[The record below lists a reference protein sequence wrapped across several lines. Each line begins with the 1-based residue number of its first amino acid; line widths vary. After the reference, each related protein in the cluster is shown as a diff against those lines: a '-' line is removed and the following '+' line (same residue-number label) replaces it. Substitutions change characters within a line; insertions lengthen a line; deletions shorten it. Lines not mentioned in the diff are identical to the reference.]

1 MSTISK
7 VLIGLSL
14 LCSTA
19 WAVEAVPNAA
29 APTPVVA
36 TATTTAKPAPA
47 NSAVVAAPN
56 AETKPLTA
64 EQIAK
69 AKADQDNKIK
79 ALVKD
84 QAGRLKQ
91 LEQANLDALT
101 QNQELQL
108 KNDNLLVQVQVL
120 QSERSA
126 QMFLYGGAVM
136 GVGVFLGFLIASYI
150 HTKRRRQW

>member
-14 LCSTA
+14 LYSTA

-29 APTPVVA
+29 APTPVA
-36 TATTTAKPAPA
+36 ASATTTATTTAKPAPA
-47 NSAVVAAPN
+47 NSAVVADPN

-84 QAGRLKQ
+84 
-91 LEQANLDALT
+91 
-101 QNQELQL
+101 
-108 KNDNLLVQVQVL
+108 
-120 QSERSA
+120 
-126 QMFLYGGAVM
+126 
-136 GVGVFLGFLIASYI
+136 
-150 HTKRRRQW
+150 

>member
-29 APTPVVA
+29 APTPVA
-36 TATTTAKPAPA
+36 ASATTTATTTAKPAPA
-47 NSAVVAAPN
+47 NSAVVADPN

-84 QAGRLKQ
+84 QEGLPERYGRLCRFAGTRCI
-91 LEQANLDALT
+91 LWN
-101 QNQELQL
+101 
-108 KNDNLLVQVQVL
+108 
-120 QSERSA
+120 
-126 QMFLYGGAVM
+126 
-136 GVGVFLGFLIASYI
+136 
-150 HTKRRRQW
+150 W